1 MMSWW
6 WMSVI
11 RTNGTSA
18 RSTERLRIPKP
29 DIQLAKNGIQAG
41 RRLWEETILKDIPRD
56 KTLYVHC
63 RSGKRSA
70 DSIAFLSEI
79 GYDLDRMYNV
89 EGGILAWADEID
101 PEMPK
106 Y

>member
-1 MMSWW
+1 MNILVVDVRDPHEWDISA
-6 WMSVI
+6 I
-11 RTNGTSA
+11 NGT
-18 RSTERLRIPKP
+18 LRIPKP

-41 RRLWEETILKDIPRD
+41 RKLWEETVLKEIPKD

-79 GYDLDRMYNV
+79 GYDLDKMYNV
-89 EGGILAWADEID
+89 TGGILAWADEID
-101 PEMPK
+101 PDMPK